1 MGGRTAALSELVKRM
16 GLLIIVSRLPL
27 STAVTVM
34 VKGERATALE
44 GALISR
50 IAWPEPQPTDINPAI
65 ATLNE
70 RSSCALNT
78 LPIP

>member
-1 MGGRTAALSELVKRM
+1 
-16 GLLIIVSRLPL
+16 
-27 STAVTVM
+27 M